1 MSFLKGMA
9 MVDTAAMLAPQVTI
23 QVVAITPADT
33 ITIQVRDHF
42 LIKIKILKSQALHR
56 KY

>member
-1 MSFLKGMA
+1 MA
-9 MVDTAAMLAPQVTI
+9 DTAAMLAPQVTI

-33 ITIQVRDHF
+33 ITIQVRDLF